1 MRARKGSRGFTL
13 IELLVVV
20 VLLGIFAAFA
30 IPNFVNFINNSKV
43 QSASNELA
51 ALLQY
56 ARSTAVQNNTTHTV
70 CLSQGIWTVKK
81 GADCS
86 GAADLRNYTPS
97 ADITV
102 SVSASALPMVFA
114 PNGTTRNDPS
124 IIVCKGTAATEGY
137 KVKVRN
143 SGNIRVANRGK
154 NESGAALTSC
164 TP

>member
-1 MRARKGSRGFTL
+1 MRVRKGSRGFSL
-13 IELLVVV
+13 IELMIVV
-20 VLLGIFAAFA
+20 VLLAIFASFA
-30 IPNFVNFINNSKV
+30 IPNFVSFINNSKV
-43 QSASNELA
+43 QTASNELA

-70 CLSQGIWTVKK
+70 CLSQGVWAVKK

-86 GAADLRNYTPS
+86 GTDLRSYTPTT
-97 ADITV
+97 DITV
-102 SVSASALPMVFA
+102 STSSSALPMVFA

-124 IIVCKGTAATEGY
+124 IIICKGTVAADGY
-137 KVKVRN
+137 KIKVRN
-143 SGNIRVANRGK
+143 SGSIRVANRGK

>member
-1 MRARKGSRGFTL
+1 MRARNGSRGFTL
-13 IELLVVV
+13 IEMMVVV
-20 VLLGIFAAFA
+20 ALLGIFAAIA
-30 IPNFVNFINNSKV
+30 IPSFVNLINNSKV

-51 ALLQY
+51 SLLQY

-70 CLSQGIWTVKK
+70 CLTSGVWNVKK

-86 GAADLRNYTPS
+86 GATVLRNFTPTS
-97 ADITV
+97 DITV
-102 SVSASALPMVFA
+102 SSSASALPMVFA

-124 IIVCKGTAATEGY
+124 IIVCKGTVAAEGY
-137 KVKVRN
+137 KIKVRN

-154 NESGAALTSC
+154 NEAGAALTSC

>member
-13 IELLVVV
+13 IEMMVVV
-20 VLLGIFAAFA
+20 ALLGIFAAIA
-30 IPNFVNFINNSKV
+30 IPNFVNFINNGKV

-51 ALLQY
+51 SLLQY

-70 CLSQGIWTVKK
+70 CLSQGVWIVRK
-81 GADCS
+81 GPDCT
-86 GAADLRNYTPS
+86 GTTDLRNFTPTT
-97 ADITV
+97 DITV
-102 SVSASALPMVFA
+102 SVSTSALPMVFA

-124 IIVCKGTAATEGY
+124 IVLCRGTVAADGY
-137 KVKVRN
+137 KIKVRN